1 MIFKHFDRLENY
13 IGELNNVV
21 EAIHTEE
28 LNGVNVLDLTL
39 ENYTSLKKKDRVVY
53 QDPITNEWREF
64 IVQEII
70 ETHDSDGKMTIDV
83 SCEDAV
89 YELYSEYIMDLKP
102 RNVSAS
108 SIAYDLLRDTRWNVI
123 KVSDVP
129 NLSMNFYRT
138 SVRECLLKLCDRA
151 NLEIETSYIA
161 NNKTNNLPTK
171 QISLLRSRGVSD
183 GKRFVYN
190 KDIVEIT
197 KTTHSDE
204 IPTALYGFGKGE
216 EIEGTD
222 GYGKRLDFGDIIW
235 SKSKGDPTDKPK
247 GQMWVGDEEAKKNW
261 GIIGKDYKLRH
272 VFDKHEFDDIE
283 DKEELL
289 NETWKLLQKV
299 KEPLVSYEMSVIDLK
314 SVAGLEHEG
323 VGIGD
328 TVQVIDEE
336 YSPAINILARVVKY
350 TRNLLD
356 PTQDEVIIGNMIYDF
371 THDSRYIEESIK
383 SLRDKQSIWDRV
395 NIIDENGMISGDHLT
410 ALMEQINDEINMD
423 GGYVYISDKG
433 DGIITYNKPIDQN
446 PTKAIQ
452 LKGGSFRIANGKK
465 SNGEWNWR
473 TFGTGDGFTADL
485 MITGTLQADLIKT
498 FTVTSP
504 SGNMH
509 IDVENGVMVLRGK
522 NTDDKMLE
530 FTGNSTY
537 PNLRIGNG
545 TGGIGGKGITVTPD
559 GRVSMGAVRN
569 IDISDDAITSDK
581 IAPYAVTTSKIVN
594 NAITETKITSG
605 AITTPK
611 IATNAITS
619 NKIAA
624 NAILASHIAAN
635 TINANHIS
643 AGAITT
649 DMLYPGQGNRI
660 VLESGYPPGSNNAM
674 SIDAN
679 NNAIRLKYN
688 ASNYVLV
695 NAHGVQ
701 MYKNGEQNFLTGGQW
716 AGVSVKS
723 GTVQE
728 LGPKDT
734 NMTVRTGSGFWAVDG
749 GKQVISATPEGCFA
763 TQFYPQSDVKTKENI
778 TKIDGNHTLKRNEDV
793 EVNKLTSDEIYEEML
808 NVPIY
813 TYNFKGNTKA
823 EISTMTQNVPD
834 KLKEFLISKKT
845 IGSGNYTEEHINLYG
860 YVSTLHVA
868 LKKEHERNNKLEE
881 RIKKL
886 EELIK

>member
-39 ENYTSLKKKDRVVY
+39 ENYTTLKKKDRVVY
-53 QDPITNEWREF
+53 QDPITNKWREF

-70 ETHDSDGKMTIDV
+70 ETHESDGTMIIEV

-108 SIAYDLLRDTRWNVI
+108 SIANDLLRDTRWNVTR
-123 KVSDVP
+123 VSDVP

-161 NNKTNNLPTK
+161 DNKTNNLPTK
-171 QISLLRSRGVSD
+171 QISLLRSRGFST

-190 KDIVEIT
+190 KDILEIT

-222 GYGKRLDFGDIIW
+222 GYGKRLDFGDIVW

-247 GQMWVGDEEAKKNW
+247 GQMWVGDEDAKKNW

-289 NETWKLLQKV
+289 SETWKLLQKV

-452 LKGGSFRIANGKK
+452 IKGGSFRIANGKK

-485 MITGTLQADLIKT
+485 MTTGTLQADLIKT
-498 FTVTSP
+498 FNVTSP
-504 SGNMH
+504 NGAMH
-509 IDVENGVMVLRGK
+509 IDVQNGILEIKDPRGDENLLKVDHSYNFYEL
-522 NTDDKMLE
+522 ML
-530 FTGNSTY
+530 
-537 PNLRIGNG
+537 GNG
-545 TGGIGGKGITVTPD
+545 SGGVGGKGIKVNSI
-559 GRVSMGAVRN
+559 GQVEMGDVRG
-569 IDISDDAITSDK
+569 IDIEDGAITT
-581 IAPYAVTTSKIVN
+581 PKIVN
-594 NAITETKITSG
+594 NAITSTKITAN

-611 IATNAITS
+611 IAANAITS
-619 NKIAA
+619 NEIAA
-624 NAILASHIAAN
+624 NAILASHIAA
-635 TINANHIS
+635 
-643 AGAITT
+643 GAITT
-649 DMLYPGQGNRI
+649 DILYPGKDNRI
-660 VLESGYPPGSNNAM
+660 VLEHGYPPGSNNAM

-679 NNAIRLKYN
+679 RDAIRLKYN
-688 ASNYVLV
+688 SSNYLLV
-695 NAHGVQ
+695 NKYGVQ
-701 MYKNGEQNFLTGGQW
+701 AYQNGQQVFITGGQYT
-716 AGVSVKS
+716 GMSVRD
-723 GTVQE
+723 GTIQE
-728 LGPKDT
+728 LGPKAT
-734 NMTVRTGSGFWAVDG
+734 NMTIRTGGGFFAFDG
-749 GKQVISATPEGCFA
+749 GKQVILADAGGCYA

-778 TKIDGNHTLKRNEDV
+778 TKIDGTHTLKKNEDV
-793 EVNKLTSDEIYEEML
+793 EVNTLSSHEIYEEIM

-813 TYNFKGNTKA
+813 TYNFKGNAKA
-823 EISTMTQNVPD
+823 EISTMTQNIPD
-834 KLKEFLISKKT
+834 KLKEFLVSKNK
-845 IGSGNYTEEHINLYG
+845 IGQGNYTEEHINLYG

-868 LKKEHERNNKLEE
+868 LKKEHERNNELEE
-881 RIKKL
+881 RVKKL

>member
-53 QDPITNEWREF
+53 QDPINNEWREF

-70 ETHDSDGKMTIDV
+70 GTHNSDDTMIIEV

-89 YELYSEYIMDLKP
+89 YELYSEYIMDSKP

-108 SIAYDLLRDTRWNVI
+108 SIAHDLLRDTRWNVI
-123 KVSDVP
+123 RVDDVP
-129 NLSMNFYRT
+129 DLSMNFYRS

-161 NNKTNNLPTK
+161 NNNTNNLPTK
-171 QISLLRSRGVSD
+171 QISLLRSRGFST

-190 KDIVEIT
+190 KDILEIT
-197 KTTHSDE
+197 KTIHSDE
-204 IPTALYGFGKGE
+204 VPTALYGFGKGE

-222 GYGKRLDFGDIIW
+222 GYGKRLDFGDIVW

-247 GQMWVGDEEAKKNW
+247 GQMWVGDEDAKKNW

-289 NETWKLLQKV
+289 SETWKLLQKV

-395 NIIDENGMISGDHLT
+395 NIIDENGMISGEHLT

-452 LKGGSFRIANGKK
+452 IKGGSFRIANGKK

-485 MITGTLQADLIKT
+485 MTTGTLQADLIKT
-498 FTVTSP
+498 FNVTSP

-509 IDVENGVMVLRGK
+509 IDVENGVMVLRG
-522 NTDDKMLE
+522 NTSENKMLE
-530 FTGNSTY
+530 FTGNSAY
-537 PNLRIGNG
+537 PNLKIGNG
-545 TGGIGGKGITVTPD
+545 TGGIGGEGIKVD
-559 GRVSMGAVRN
+559 SFGQIQMGKVRTT
-569 IDISDDAITSDK
+569 DIQDE
-581 IAPYAVTTSKIVN
+581 
-594 NAITETKITSG
+594 AITETKITAD

-611 IATNAITS
+611 L
-619 NKIAA
+619 AA
-624 NAILASHIAAN
+624 NAVLAKHIA
-635 TINANHIS
+635 

-649 DMLYPGQGNRI
+649 DILYPGQNNRI
-660 VLESGYPPGSNNAM
+660 VLERGYGPGSNNAM

-679 NNAIRLKYN
+679 RDAIRLKYDS
-688 ASNYVLV
+688 SNYLLV
-695 NAHGVQ
+695 NAYGVQ
-701 MYKNGEQNFLTGGQW
+701 AYQNGKQTFLTGGQYT
-716 AGVSVKS
+716 GMSVRD
-723 GTVQE
+723 GTIQE
-728 LGPKDT
+728 LGPKAT
-734 NMTVRTGSGFWAVDG
+734 NMTIRTGGGFFAFDG
-749 GKQVISATPEGCFA
+749 GKQVILADAGGCYA

-778 TKIDGNHTLKRNEDV
+778 TKIDGTHTLKKNEDV
-793 EVNKLTSDEIYEEML
+793 EVNTLSSHEIYEEIM

-813 TYNFKGNTKA
+813 TYNFKGNAKA
-823 EISTMTQNVPD
+823 EISTMTQNIPD
-834 KLKEFLISKKT
+834 KLKEFLVSKNK
-845 IGSGNYTEEHINLYG
+845 IGQGNYTEEHINLYG

-868 LKKEHERNNKLEE
+868 LKKEHERNNELEE

>member
-39 ENYTSLKKKDRVVY
+39 ENYTTLKKKDRVVY
-53 QDPITNEWREF
+53 QDPITNKWREF

-70 ETHDSDGKMTIDV
+70 ETHESDGTMIIEV

-102 RNVSAS
+102 RNVSTS
-108 SIAYDLLRDTRWNVI
+108 SIANDLLRDTRWNVI
-123 KVSDVP
+123 RVSDVP

-161 NNKTNNLPTK
+161 NNNTNNLPTK
-171 QISLLRSRGVSD
+171 QISLLRSRGFST

-190 KDIVEIT
+190 KDILEIT

-222 GYGKRLDFGDIIW
+222 GYGKRLDFGDIVW

-247 GQMWVGDEEAKKNW
+247 GQIWVGDEEAKKNW

-289 NETWKLLQKV
+289 SETWKLLQKA

-452 LKGGSFRIANGKK
+452 IKGGSFRIANGKK

-485 MITGTLQADLIKT
+485 MTTGTLQADLIKT
-498 FTVTSP
+498 FNVTSP
-504 SGNMH
+504 NGAMH
-509 IDVENGVMVLRGK
+509 IDVQNGILEIKDPRGDENLLKVDHSYNFYEL
-522 NTDDKMLE
+522 ML
-530 FTGNSTY
+530 
-537 PNLRIGNG
+537 GNG
-545 TGGIGGKGITVTPD
+545 SGGVGGKGIKVNSI
-559 GRVSMGAVRN
+559 GQVEMGDVRE
-569 IDISDDAITSDK
+569 IDIEDGAITT
-581 IAPYAVTTSKIVN
+581 PKIVN
-594 NAITETKITSG
+594 NAITSTKITAN

-611 IATNAITS
+611 IAANAITS
-619 NKIAA
+619 NEIAA
-624 NAILASHIAAN
+624 NAILAGHIA
-635 TINANHIS
+635 

-649 DMLYPGQGNRI
+649 DILYPGKDNRI
-660 VLESGYPPGSNNAM
+660 VLEHGYPPGSNNAM

-679 NNAIRLKYN
+679 RDAIRLKYDS
-688 ASNYVLV
+688 SNYLLV
-695 NAHGVQ
+695 NAYGVQ
-701 MYKNGEQNFLTGGQW
+701 AYQNGQQIFLTGGQYS
-716 AGVSVKS
+716 GMSVRD
-723 GTVQE
+723 GTIQE
-728 LGPKDT
+728 LGPKAT
-734 NMTVRTGSGFWAVDG
+734 NMTVRTGGGFFAYDG
-749 GKQVISATPEGCFA
+749 GKQVILADAGGCYA

-778 TKIDGNHTLKRNEDV
+778 TKIDGTHTLKKNVDIEI
-793 EVNKLTSDEIYEEML
+793 NTLSSHEIYEEIM

-813 TYNFKGNTKA
+813 TYNFKGNAKA
-823 EISTMTQNVPD
+823 EISTMTQNIPD
-834 KLKEFLISKKT
+834 KLKEFLVSKNK
-845 IGSGNYTEEHINLYG
+845 IGQGNYTEEHINLYG

-868 LKKEHERNNKLEE
+868 LKKEHERNNELEE

>member
-53 QDPITNEWREF
+53 QDPINNEWREF

-70 ETHDSDGKMTIDV
+70 ETHNSDDTMIIEV

-108 SIAYDLLRDTRWNVI
+108 SIAHDLLRDTRWNVI
-123 KVSDVP
+123 RVSDVP

-161 NNKTNNLPTK
+161 NNNTNNLPTK
-171 QISLLRSRGVSD
+171 QISLLRSRGFST

-190 KDIVEIT
+190 KDILEIT
-197 KTTHSDE
+197 KTIHSDE

-222 GYGKRLDFGDIIW
+222 GYGKRLDFGDVVW
-235 SKSKGDPTDKPK
+235 SKSKGDPADKPK
-247 GQMWVGDEEAKKNW
+247 GQMWVGDEDAKKNW

-289 NETWKLLQKV
+289 SETWKLLQKV

-314 SVAGLEHEG
+314 SIAGLEHEG

-452 LKGGSFRIANGKK
+452 IKGGSFRIANGKK

-485 MITGTLQADLIKT
+485 MTTGTLQADLIKT

-504 SGNMH
+504 NGAMH
-509 IDVENGVMVLRGK
+509 IDVQNGILEIKDPRQQENIFKVDNSFGIYEVVL
-522 NTDDKMLE
+522 
-530 FTGNSTY
+530 
-537 PNLRIGNG
+537 GNG
-545 TGGIGGKGITVTPD
+545 TGGIGGKGIKVN
-559 GRVSMGAVRN
+559 SMGQVEMGNVRES
-569 IDISDDAITSDK
+569 DIKNGAITT
-581 IAPYAVTTSKIVN
+581 PKIVN
-594 NAITETKITSG
+594 NAITSTKITAN

-619 NKIAA
+619 NEIAA
-624 NAILASHIAAN
+624 NAILAGHIA
-635 TINANHIS
+635 

-649 DMLYPGQGNRI
+649 DILYPGKDNRI
-660 VLESGYPPGSNNAM
+660 VLEHGYPPGSNNAM

-679 NNAIRLKYN
+679 RDAIRLKYDS
-688 ASNYVLV
+688 SNYLLV
-695 NAHGVQ
+695 NKYGVQ
-701 MYKNGEQNFLTGGQW
+701 AYQNGKQIFITGGQYS
-716 AGVSVKS
+716 GMSVRD
-723 GTVQE
+723 GTIQE
-728 LGPKDT
+728 LGPKAT
-734 NMTVRTGSGFWAVDG
+734 NMTIRTGGGFFAFDG
-749 GKQVISATPEGCFA
+749 GKQVILADAGGCYA

-778 TKIDGNHTLKRNEDV
+778 TKIDGMHTLKKNEDI
-793 EVNKLTSDEIYEEML
+793 EVNTLSSHEIYEEIM

-813 TYNFKGNTKA
+813 TYNFKGNAKA
-823 EISTMTQNVPD
+823 EISTMTQNIPD
-834 KLKEFLISKKT
+834 KLKEFLVSKNK
-845 IGSGNYTEEHINLYG
+845 IGQGNYTEEHINLYG

-868 LKKEHERNNKLEE
+868 LKKEHERNNELEE